1 MKKALIGFIIAWFSV
16 ALGFAQ
22 QGNQVIP
29 SGGSGGLAFVASL
42 PATCTP
48 GVTASVQLSVSP
60 YTINYCSALNTWTAV
75 GRGTVT
81 SVTGTANQIAS
92 TGGTT
97 PVLSL
102 PSLVN
107 FPGQYSTVP
116 GIDPTGTNDST
127 SAINAVLASTGYV
140 LLPCGTF
147 KITPAT
153 LSINSGA
160 LIQGSGSGM
169 TDPCTQLVS
178 AASGVAISVPEGVGN
193 VTFRDIALTCS
204 STVGS
209 TGMVL
214 GGTENS
220 NWAVQ
225 ILLDNVAIQYCGR
238 NLMIENAWGI
248 ELRHV
253 FLTHS
258 ITDYNLY
265 LHPPVGG
272 YTTTILVD
280 GNSELDNAATS
291 GLYTDGLN
299 NSITI
304 EDSII
309 DSSGAT
315 DVLFTGTAGVLRF
328 ERNWIEN
335 SIVPIILSIPANY
348 ITQPTNQPDNGSS
361 ISGNILYGTEGYSIG
376 ANPGMRIV
384 GNNGIPDSLGFNTT
398 AQLTDISTV
407 GVLGANLVTNSTF
420 ASSGTGWT
428 AQTGWTLST
437 GASTGL
443 NVTGGSS
450 TYQTIS
456 CSTGQLIKIVT
467 VIGTQSKGLFA
478 ITLGSNA
485 GYNRAAAGTYTDYI
499 PCIASGSQDLYLQGF
514 NDFTG
519 TVTNVTAYVETQ
531 SQIGTVTSVTGTAP
545 VTSTGGTTPA
555 IGCATC
561 ETNGG
566 TPLTSGTIPR
576 AGTTPTLV
584 NGSLSDNGTGTL
596 TGLGANTTITAG
608 AGGGNLFL
616 SGGAGDVYLATNT
629 VLETELID
637 GTGTQININ
646 QNGNLLA
653 SGTITLSGVTT
664 GTNADFLCMSS
675 GKVVL
680 LQTSACTI
688 SSVRFKQNIHPLYS
702 AMGEIM
708 KLKPV
713 TFNKIRDEEHPDVD
727 VNAYVKQIGL
737 TAENVASVDPKAAIY
752 EQDGV
757 TPKSYR
763 QESIIALLV
772 KATQEQQK
780 EIADLRD
787 QVRQLAAR

>member
-1 MKKALIGFIIAWFSV
+1 
-16 ALGFAQ
+16 
-22 QGNQVIP
+22 
-29 SGGSGGLAFVASL
+29 
-42 PATCTP
+42 
-48 GVTASVQLSVSP
+48 
-60 YTINYCSALNTWTAV
+60 
-75 GRGTVT
+75 
-81 SVTGTANQIAS
+81 
-92 TGGTT
+92 
-97 PVLSL
+97 
-102 PSLVN
+102 
-107 FPGQYSTVP
+107 
-116 GIDPTGTNDST
+116 
-127 SAINAVLASTGYV
+127 
-140 LLPCGTF
+140 
-147 KITPAT
+147 
-153 LSINSGA
+153 
-160 LIQGSGSGM
+160 
-169 TDPCTQLVS
+169 
-178 AASGVAISVPEGVGN
+178 
-193 VTFRDIALTCS
+193 
-204 STVGS
+204 
-209 TGMVL
+209 
-214 GGTENS
+214 
-220 NWAVQ
+220 
-225 ILLDNVAIQYCGR
+225 
-238 NLMIENAWGI
+238 
-248 ELRHV
+248 
-253 FLTHS
+253 
-258 ITDYNLY
+258 
-265 LHPPVGG
+265 
-272 YTTTILVD
+272 
-280 GNSELDNAATS
+280 
-291 GLYTDGLN
+291 
-299 NSITI
+299 
-304 EDSII
+304 
-309 DSSGAT
+309 
-315 DVLFTGTAGVLRF
+315 
-328 ERNWIEN
+328 
-335 SIVPIILSIPANY
+335 
-348 ITQPTNQPDNGSS
+348 
-361 ISGNILYGTEGYSIG
+361 
-376 ANPGMRIV
+376 
-384 GNNGIPDSLGFNTT
+384 
-398 AQLTDISTV
+398 
-407 GVLGANLVTNSTF
+407 
-420 ASSGTGWT
+420 
-428 AQTGWTLST
+428 
-437 GASTGL
+437 
-443 NVTGGSS
+443 
-450 TYQTIS
+450 
-456 CSTGQLIKIVT
+456 VT